1 MIVTPHAIAEASRR
15 GISETTLLQVA
26 TTPEQRIQVRSD
38 REIRQSRIVDAASGK
53 LQLVR
58 VVVELGPGE
67 DTAVTAYRTSKLR
80 KYWRDE

>member
-38 REIRQSRIVDAASGK
+38 REIRQSRIIDAASGK

-58 VVVELGPGE
+58 VVVELGAGE
-67 DTAVTAYRTSKLR
+67 DTVVTAYRTSKLR

>member
-1 MIVTPHAIAEASRR
+1 MIFTPLAIAEASRR

-38 REIRQSRIVDAASGK
+38 REIRQSRIIDAASGK

-58 VVVELGPGE
+58 VVVELGAGE
-67 DTAVTAYRTSKLR
+67 DTVVTAYRTSKLR
-80 KYWRDE
+80 KYWRYE

>member
-38 REIRQSRIVDAASGK
+38 REIRQSRIIDAASGK

-58 VVVELGPGE
+58 VVVELGAGE
-67 DTAVTAYRTSKLR
+67 DTVVTACRTSKLR
-80 KYWRDE
+80 KHWRDE

>member
-1 MIVTPHAIAEASRR
+1 VIVTPHAIAEASRR

-38 REIRQSRIVDAASGK
+38 REIRQSRIIDAASGK

-58 VVVELGPGE
+58 VVVELGAGE
-67 DTAVTAYRTSKLR
+67 DTVVTAYRTSKLR